1 VAVAGRVRYTGEM
14 VHTESVEI
22 ERKYD
27 VPDGVP
33 VPGFDGIEGIAEA
46 RAAEP
51 VTLVAVYLDTADH
64 ALADRRMVLRRREGG
79 HDAGWHVKLP
89 ADGAEGRTELG
100 WPLAD
105 GDDDGGAIPGPVL
118 DAVAVHVRGR
128 ELTPLARLETVRTI
142 VTLHDAEGRAVAEF
156 ADDRVTG
163 SDVRGGTV
171 RAWHEWE
178 VELLPDA
185 PEKRKRRTAL
195 LDRIEQHVLDAGA
208 RPSDSASKLARA
220 LGADALGRSAPAGPA
235 LPDPAGLTRESA
247 ASEVVRAILA
257 RGVLDLVAAD
267 PHVRADEHDSVHRM
281 RVAVRRLRSALRT
294 HQDVIDPAATAP
306 VRAELTALGTVLG
319 EARDME
325 VLRDRVVWS
334 VVEHDSATVPDHVG
348 DALHDVLD
356 ERYHRARERVIRS
369 LSSARYVA
377 LLDSLDALVA
387 DPPLARDA
395 SAPAG
400 GVLHVALRRDAER
413 VGRRAAMAQEAVGEA
428 ARTEALHEVRKAA
441 KRLRYAAEEV
451 SGRTVGVLG
460 RKTMRLATAAEEVHD
475 ELGEHRDGIAMQRV
489 LREEAQR
496 LAARGE
502 DSFAL
507 GVLHEA
513 ERLRTESALWRAQGA
528 IERLLATAVPGA

>member
-1 VAVAGRVRYTGEM
+1 M
-14 VHTESVEI
+14 VHTSSVEI

-27 VPDGVP
+27 VPEGILVP
-33 VPGFDGIEGIAEA
+33 DLAGIEGIAEA
-46 RAAEP
+46 RTAEP

-64 ALADRRMVLRRREGG
+64 ALADRRMILRRREGG

-89 ADGAEGRTELG
+89 ADGGEGRTELG
-100 WPLAD
+100 WPLRD
-105 GDDDGGAIPGPVL
+105 GDDDDGAIPDAVL
-118 DAVAVHVRGR
+118 DQVAVHVRGR
-128 ELTPLARLETVRTI
+128 ELTPLARLETVRTT
-142 VTLHDAEGRAVAEF
+142 VTLHDADGRAVAEF

-185 PEKRKRRTAL
+185 PAKRKQRTAL
-195 LDRIEQHVLDAGA
+195 LDRIERHLVDAGA
-208 RPSDSASKLARA
+208 QPSDSASKLARA
-220 LGADALGRSAPAGPA
+220 LGADALGRQAPAGPA
-235 LPDPAGLTRESA
+235 LPDPATLTKESP
-247 ASEVVRAILA
+247 ASDVARAVLA
-257 RGVLDLVAAD
+257 RGVRDLVAAD
-267 PHVRADEHDSVHRM
+267 PHVRADEHDAVHRM

-319 EARDME
+319 GARDLE

-334 VVEHDSATVPDHVG
+334 VVEHDTETVPDHVG

-356 ERYHRARERVIRS
+356 ERYRRARERVIRA
-369 LSSARYVA
+369 LSSARYHA
-377 LLDSLDALVA
+377 LLDDLDRLVA
-387 DPPLARDA
+387 DPPLTHDA

-400 GVLHVALRRDAER
+400 PALHAALRRDAER
-413 VGRRAAMAQEAVGEA
+413 VGRRAAVAQEAVGEA

-451 SGRTVGVLG
+451 SGRTVQVLG

-475 ELGEHRDGIAMQRV
+475 ELGEHRDGLAMQRV
-489 LREEAQR
+489 LRDEARR

-502 DSFAL
+502 DAFAL

-513 ERLRTESALWRAQGA
+513 ERLRTESALWRAERA

>member
-1 VAVAGRVRYTGEM
+1 M

-27 VPDGVP
+27 VPEGVP
-33 VPGFDGIEGIAEA
+33 VPGFVGIPGIAEA
-46 RAAEP
+46 RPAEA

-64 ALADRRMVLRRREGG
+64 ALADCRMILRRREGG

-100 WPLAD
+100 WPLDD
-105 GDDDGGAIPGPVL
+105 GDGEGEGHGGDGAVPPAVL

-142 VTLHDAEGRAVAEF
+142 VTLHDEDGRAVAEF

-185 PEKRKRRTAL
+185 PAGRKRRTAL
-195 LDRIEQHVLDAGA
+195 LDLIEQHVLDAGA

-220 LGADALGRSAPAGPA
+220 LGADALGRQAPAGPA
-235 LPDPAGLTRESA
+235 LPDPATLRKDSPA
-247 ASEVVRAILA
+247 ADVARAILA
-257 RGVLDLVAAD
+257 RGVRDLVAAD

-306 VRAELTALGTVLG
+306 VRAELTALGAVLG
-319 EARDME
+319 DARDME

-334 VVEHDSATVPDHVG
+334 VVEHDAETVPDHVG

-356 ERYHRARERVIRS
+356 ERYHRARERVVRS

-377 LLDSLDALVA
+377 LLESLDALVA
-387 DPPLARDA
+387 DPPLTHDA

-400 GVLHVALRRDAER
+400 PALHAALRRDAER
-413 VGRRAAMAQEAVGEA
+413 VGRRSAVAQEAAGEA
-428 ARTEALHEVRKAA
+428 ARVDALHEVRKAA

-451 SGRTVGVLG
+451 SGRTVPVLG

-475 ELGEHRDGIAMQRV
+475 ELGEHRDGLAMQRV
-489 LREEAQR
+489 LREEARR

-513 ERLRTESALWRAQGA
+513 ERLRTESALWRAQRA
-528 IERLLATAVPGA
+528 LERLLATPVPGA